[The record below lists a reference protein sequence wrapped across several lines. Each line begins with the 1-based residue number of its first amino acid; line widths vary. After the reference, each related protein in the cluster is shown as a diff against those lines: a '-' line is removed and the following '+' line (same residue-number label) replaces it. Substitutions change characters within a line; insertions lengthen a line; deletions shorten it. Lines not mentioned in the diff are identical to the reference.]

1 MNKIL
6 DEVRTIIREGI
17 KEYLPTV
24 SPSDL
29 EENGMVYYMNGQN
42 GTEFELTHL

>member
-17 KEYLPTV
+17 KEYLPNV
-24 SPSDL
+24 NPNDL
-29 EENGMVYYMNGQN
+29 EENA
-42 GTEFELTHL
+42 